1 MTGGSEVPRARRRR
15 RWWIATAVGGVL
27 ATSGVVILGVAL
39 GGQEPA
45 PPAASGTAD
54 RGSVAHRTDAASP
67 RTEVRVGPHDL
78 GMEYSHPTRLSIPS
92 LDVASALEDLGLD
105 DRGVMETP
113 IDPSRAGW
121 FTPSPAPG
129 VPGASV
135 IAGHVTWGQEPAVFF
150 RLGELR
156 RGDRIEVERAD
167 GSTAVFEVRR
177 IGTFLKRSFP
187 TDAVYGQV
195 DHPSLRLITC
205 SGTYNDRTDNYPEN
219 LIVWATLV

>member
-1 MTGGSEVPRARRRR
+1 MTGGSGVPWARRRR
-15 RWWIATAVGGVL
+15 GRWIATAVGGVL

-39 GGQEPA
+39 SGQEPA
-45 PPAASGTAD
+45 PPHAPSAAD
-54 RGSVAHRTDAASP
+54 RGSDVHRSDTAPPHADL
-67 RTEVRVGPHDL
+67 RTGPHDS
-78 GMEYSHPTRLSIPS
+78 GMDFSRPTQLSIPS
-92 LDVASALEDLGLD
+92 LHVTSDLEDLGLD

-113 IDPSRAGW
+113 TDPSRAGW

-167 GSTAVFEVRR
+167 GSTAAFEVRR
-177 IGTFLKRSFP
+177 VGTFLKRSFP

-195 DHPSLRLITC
+195 GHPSLRLITC
-205 SGTYNDRTDNYPEN
+205 SGTYDDETNSYPEN